1 MENSADQ
8 GKSPRNLVDMFAA
21 ENKQEQK
28 TTMDRKIKKKR
39 FTPGKLA
46 MYGAALI
53 FFGFIGYQ
61 LLYGVSQSTLNVDAE
76 KLTIAT
82 VSFGPFQE
90 YIVEQGAVMPLTT
103 IYLDAVEGGRVEEV
117 FVEQGERVQEG
128 DPILRLSNAQ
138 LQLNVMQRE
147 AELFREANSLRQTRV
162 SMEQRRLSL
171 RSSMVD
177 LDYQLLQAKRD
188 YERQAQLLDQELIS
202 QEIYDASKD
211 NYEYLGRKHA
221 VTLESQRQD
230 SLFQEV
236 QIQQLEES
244 IDRLRLNLEVV
255 EMSQENLMLRAPTTG
270 LLSSLNAEI
279 GESKARGE
287 RLGQIDVEEGFK
299 VRAAIDEHY
308 IARISQGQSGSFDF
322 AGNTYQLGIRRV
334 YPEVLNG
341 QFQADMEFYGETPTG
356 LRRGQTLQ
364 VRIALGELADATQV
378 PRGGF
383 YQKTG
388 GQWMYVVDPSG
399 EFATKHPIKLG
410 RQNSRYFEVLEG
422 LQENERVITSMYDNF
437 GDMDKL
443 MLK

>member
-1 MENSADQ
+1 MENIGEQ

-28 TTMDRKIKKKR
+28 TAMDRKIKKKR

-211 NYEYLGRKHA
+211 NH
-221 VTLESQRQD
+221 D
-230 SLFQEV
+230 SDER
-236 QIQQLEES
+236 S
-244 IDRLRLNLEVV
+244 
-255 EMSQENLMLRAPTTG
+255 
-270 LLSSLNAEI
+270 AEI
-279 GESKARGE
+279 
-287 RLGQIDVEEGFK
+287 
-299 VRAAIDEHY
+299 
-308 IARISQGQSGSFDF
+308 
-322 AGNTYQLGIRRV
+322 V
-334 YPEVLNG
+334 YH
-341 QFQADMEFYGETPTG
+341 
-356 LRRGQTLQ
+356 RRGGNHGLEQCNH
-364 VRIALGELADATQV
+364 GN
-378 PRGGF
+378 
-383 YQKTG
+383 K
-388 GQWMYVVDPSG
+388 SG
-399 EFATKHPIKLG
+399 
-410 RQNSRYFEVLEG
+410 
-422 LQENERVITSMYDNF
+422 
-437 GDMDKL
+437 
-443 MLK
+443 